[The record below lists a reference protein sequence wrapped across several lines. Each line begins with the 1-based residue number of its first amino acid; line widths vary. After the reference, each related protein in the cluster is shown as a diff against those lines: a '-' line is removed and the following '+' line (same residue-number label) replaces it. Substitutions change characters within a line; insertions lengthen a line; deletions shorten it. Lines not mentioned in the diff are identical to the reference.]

1 MTQWTHA
8 IRCSCARAILCWV
21 AFFGTTSVIV
31 AQTSVSQAPPVSGD
45 AVTMTEVVQSALGD
59 YPLIHITQEEFN
71 AC

>member
-1 MTQWTHA
+1 MTRAHTQSGAVAHE
-8 IRCSCARAILCWV
+8 RFFCSV
-21 AFFGTTSVIV
+21 AFIGTTSVIA
-31 AQTSVSQAPPVSGD
+31 AQTSVTQTSPVSSG